1 MVTKRIIVIPLL
13 IWLALMS
20 VTTFFRY
27 EKIVREKDSIAFIPY
42 HYGRPEVRRIMR
54 CPLERVNTIRM
65 CMEPGPLFWCLTYTL
80 NGKNYL
86 LLDFGHG
93 CLGRPGNHVGG
104 WSIHDYDP
112 LIGKIKALASK
123 NEGDGFY
130 WGQSLTLEGFMTNAF
145 IFLFMA
151 GLSAIVVSR
160 T

>member
-1 MVTKRIIVIPLL
+1 MVAKRIIVIPFL

-42 HYGRPEVRRIMR
+42 HYGWPEVRRIKR
-54 CPLERVNTIRM
+54 CPLECVNTIRM
-65 CMEPGPLFWCLTYTL
+65 STMSGPLFFCLTYTL

-93 CLGRPGNHVGG
+93 SYHFYVGKR
-104 WSIHDYDP
+104 SVRDYDP
-112 LIGKIKALASK
+112 LIRKIKALASK
-123 NEGDGFY
+123 REGEGCYWWSSLSLKGFA
-130 WGQSLTLEGFMTNAF
+130 TNAF

-151 GLSAIVVSR
+151 GISAIAISR
-160 T
+160 A